1 MHRTLFF
8 EQIVN
13 NLFFKLGLRS
23 YHTISSKSLH
33 SAYLLLTLRLQLISL
48 SASAARRGEKLAMAT
63 GKRVQKSLKL
73 AQLLCGKL

>member
-1 MHRTLFF
+1 MHRTLFL

-48 SASAARRGEKLAMAT
+48 SASTERPGEKLARET
-63 GKRVQKSLKL
+63 GKRMQKSLKL
-73 AQLLCGKL
+73 AQLLR